1 MSRIRK
7 PTHTYIC
14 EDDMTLDDEETIR
27 RIVRQEI
34 ERALGKTRPHVPE
47 IVFTDTDLMR
57 MLAERGLTLDDI
69 K

>member
-1 MSRIRK
+1 
-7 PTHTYIC
+7 
-14 EDDMTLDDEETIR
+14 MTLDDEETIR

-34 ERALGKTRPHVPE
+34 ERALGNTKSKPE
-47 IVFTDTDLMR
+47 IVLTDTELMR

>member
-1 MSRIRK
+1 
-7 PTHTYIC
+7 
-14 EDDMTLDDEETIR
+14 MTLDDEETIR